1 MFLYFLVSS
10 FLAVISSCK
19 NYHRNSTH
27 KDVPI
32 SSIKKGEVLANK
44 YCQSC
49 HLLPD
54 PSLLDT
60 KSWEKGVL
68 PNMGPRLGIFYYD
81 FEKYPSSR
89 SDKNIDANFYPQ
101 KPLLNFNEWQN
112 IIDYYV
118 ATSPDSLAKQV
129 RKQSIQS
136 GLSIFS
142 VQYPPFTYE
151 DPATSFVR
159 IRAENS
165 LYPLIISDVIK
176 QNIYFFQ
183 PTTRT

>member
-1 MFLYFLVSS
+1 M
-10 FLAVISSCK
+10 
-19 NYHRNSTH
+19 
-27 KDVPI
+27 
-32 SSIKKGEVLANK
+32 LANK

-151 DPATSFVR
+151 DPATSFVK

-176 QNIYFFQ
+176 QNIYFFNQ
-183 PTTRT
+183 QLELKDSVNCSGPIVDIDFTKKYNACLQYWYSAS